1 MDDDRMSGFTL
12 HISFPF
18 TRDDYSFC
26 NDHNNNEEGRGGGD
40 GEREGGRDEEE
51 KVKRN
56 GGEILRFRQ
65 VFYAPQGHRPS
76 GRWGFD
82 RQLSLRS
89 PPHPSWPSCLS

>member
-26 NDHNNNEEGRGGGD
+26 NDHNNNEEGRGGD

-65 VFYAPQGHRPS
+65 VF
-76 GRWGFD
+76 
-82 RQLSLRS
+82 
-89 PPHPSWPSCLS
+89 